1 MPEMQTPESKMPEM
15 GIPET
20 ADGETPTAPA
30 RRRVAPFI
38 VLAVA
43 AVIAGLFWIL
53 AASKSGTDDKVG
65 LVESPLIGKPAP
77 SVRSTTIDDE
87 PFDLAR
93 RKGSWVVVNFFNS
106 TCVPCIAEHADLV
119 AFVAQQATFAGGAE
133 FYTIVQPPNDN
144 DDIRAFFAE
153 RGGDWPVIRDDDGLI
168 NVAFGVAK
176 VPETFI
182 IDPSG
187 VVRVRWAGQ
196 IDAVTLSQLV
206 QQQRDLYG
214 AT

>member
-1 MPEMQTPESKMPEM
+1 M
-15 GIPET
+15 PET
-20 ADGETPTAPA
+20 AEVETLISETTASP

-53 AASKSGTDDKVG
+53 AASKSGTEDKVG
-65 LVESPLIGKPAP
+65 SVESPLIGKPAP
-77 SVRSTTIDDE
+77 SVRSTTIDDA

-106 TCVPCIAEHADLV
+106 TCVPCKAEHADLL
-119 AFVAQQATFAGGAE
+119 AFVAQQATFADGAE
-133 FYTIVQPPNDN
+133 FYSFVQPPNSDA
-144 DDIRAFFAE
+144 DIRAFFAE
-153 RGGDWPVIRDDDGLI
+153 RGGDWPVIRDDDGRL
-168 NVAFGVAK
+168 NVAFGVAQ

-214 AT
+214 AP

>member
-1 MPEMQTPESKMPEM
+1 MSDAVEQLD
-15 GIPET
+15 PET
-20 ADGETPTAPA
+20 STGPSRKRTAPF
-30 RRRVAPFI
+30 V

-43 AVIAGLFWIL
+43 AVIAALFWIL
-53 AASKSGTDDKVG
+53 AASKSGTEDKVG
-65 LVESPLIGKPAP
+65 LVESPLIDKPAP

-106 TCVPCIAEHADLV
+106 TCVPCKAEHADLL
-119 AFVAQQATFAGGAE
+119 AFVEQQATFADGAE
-133 FYTIVQPPNDN
+133 FYSFVQPPNSDA
-144 DDIRAFFAE
+144 DIRAFFAE
-153 RGGDWPVIRDDDGLI
+153 RGGNWPVIRDDDGRI
-168 NVAFGVAK
+168 NVAFGVAQ

>member
-1 MPEMQTPESKMPEM
+1 MSDTSAV
-15 GIPET
+15 ET
-20 ADGETPTAPA
+20 EVDTTTGPS
-30 RRRVAPFI
+30 RKRVAPFI

-43 AVIAGLFWIL
+43 AVIGGLFWIL

-65 LVESPLIGKPAP
+65 LVESPLIDKPAP

-106 TCVPCIAEHADLV
+106 TCVPCIAEHGDLM
-119 AFVAQQATFAGGAE
+119 AFVDQQATFADGAE
-133 FYTIVQPPNDN
+133 FYSFVQPPNSDE
-144 DDIRAFFAE
+144 DIRAFFDE
-153 RGGDWPVIRDDDGLI
+153 RGGDWPVIRDDGAI
-168 NVAFGVAK
+168 NVAFGVAQ

-206 QQQRDLYG
+206 QQQRDLYE
-214 AT
+214 AR

>member
-1 MPEMQTPESKMPEM
+1 MSDVER
-15 GIPET
+15 
-20 ADGETPTAPA
+20 PA
-30 RRRVAPFI
+30 VPDVDRRSAVEPSRRRIAPI
-38 VLAVA
+38 IALVVA
-43 AVIAGLFWIL
+43 AVLGGLFWVL
-53 AASKSGTDDKVG
+53 ATSKSGVDDKTG
-65 LVESPLIGKPAP
+65 LVASPLIDRPAP
-77 SVRSTTIDDE
+77 AVRSTTIDDQ

-106 TCVPCIAEHADLV
+106 RCVPCIAEHPELLK
-119 AFVAQQATFAGGAE
+119 FVQQQATFPDGAE
-133 FYTIVQPPNDN
+133 FYSFVQPPNSDE
-144 DDIRAFFAE
+144 DIRAFFDE
-153 RGGDWPVIRDDDGLI
+153 RGGDWPVIRDDDGAI
-168 NVAFGVAK
+168 NVAFGVAQ

-214 AT
+214 AR

>member
-1 MPEMQTPESKMPEM
+1 MSDSAVSEPAVSLQAAA
-15 GIPET
+15 ET
-20 ADGETPTAPA
+20 AGPS

-43 AVIAGLFWIL
+43 AVLAGLFWIL

-65 LVESPLIGKPAP
+65 LVESPLIDKPAP
-77 SVRSTTIDDE
+77 SVRSTTIDDA

-106 TCVPCIAEHADLV
+106 TCVPCIAEHADLM
-119 AFVAQQATFAGGAE
+119 AFVTQQATFAEGAE
-133 FYTIVQPPNDN
+133 FYSIVQPPNDDN
-144 DDIRAFFAE
+144 DVRAFFAE
-153 RGGDWPVIRDDDGLI
+153 RGGDWPVVRDEDGRI
-168 NVAFGVAK
+168 NVAFGVAQ

-206 QQQRDLYG
+206 QHQRDLYG
-214 AT
+214 AR

>member
-1 MPEMQTPESKMPEM
+1 MSEPSTSEPSMPDVS
-15 GIPET
+15 
-20 ADGETPTAPA
+20 
-30 RRRVAPFI
+30 RRRIAPFI

-43 AVIAGLFWIL
+43 AVLAGLFWIL

-65 LVESPLIGKPAP
+65 LVESPLIDKAAP
-77 SVRSTTIDDE
+77 SVRGTTVDDA

-106 TCVPCIAEHADLV
+106 TCVPCIAEHADLK
-119 AFVAQQATFAGGAE
+119 AFVEQQATFAGGAE
-133 FYTIVQPPNDN
+133 FYSIVQPPNSDA
-144 DDIRAFFAE
+144 DIRAFFAE
-153 RGGDWPVIRDDDGLI
+153 RGGDWPVIRDDDGRI
-168 NVAFGVAK
+168 NVAFGVAQ

-196 IDAVTLSQLV
+196 IDAVTLSRLV

-214 AT
+214 SS

>member
-1 MPEMQTPESKMPEM
+1 MSEASTSEAASAEQP
-15 GIPET
+15 G
-20 ADGETPTAPA
+20 PA

-38 VLAVA
+38 VLGVA
-43 AVIAGLFWIL
+43 AVLAGLFWIL

-65 LVESPLIGKPAP
+65 LVDSPLIGKPAP
-77 SVRSTTIDDE
+77 SVRSTTYDDE

-106 TCVPCIAEHADLV
+106 RCGPCIAEHADLL
-119 AFVAQQATFAGGAE
+119 AFVQQQATFADGAE
-133 FYTIVQPPNDN
+133 FYSIVQPPDS
-144 DDIRAFFAE
+144 DDDVRGFFAD
-153 RGGDWPVIRDDDGLI
+153 RGGDWPIIRDGEGSTT
-168 NVAFGVAK
+168 VAFGVAL

>member
-1 MPEMQTPESKMPEM
+1 
-15 GIPET
+15 
-20 ADGETPTAPA
+20 
-30 RRRVAPFI
+30 VAPFI

-43 AVIAGLFWIL
+43 AVIGGLFWIL

-65 LVESPLIGKPAP
+65 LVESPLIDKPAP
-77 SVRSTTIDDE
+77 SVRSTTIEDE

-106 TCVPCIAEHADLV
+106 SCVPCIAEHGDLM
-119 AFVAQQATFAGGAE
+119 AFVDQQATFADGAE
-133 FYTIVQPPNDN
+133 FYSFVQPPNSDE
-144 DDIRAFFAE
+144 DIRAFFDE
-153 RGGDWPVIRDDDGLI
+153 RGGDWPVIRDDDGAI
-168 NVAFGVAK
+168 NVAFGVAQ

-206 QQQRDLYG
+206 QQQRDLYE
-214 AT
+214 AR

>member
-1 MPEMQTPESKMPEM
+1 MS
-15 GIPET
+15 
-20 ADGETPTAPA
+20 DVETPVHEPA
-30 RRRVAPFI
+30 VSDGPSRARVAPLVALVVAL
-38 VLAVA
+38 VLG
-43 AVIAGLFWIL
+43 GLFWIL
-53 AASKSGTDDKVG
+53 AASKSGTEDKVG
-65 LVESPLIGKPAP
+65 LVDSPLIDRPAP
-77 SVRSTTIDDE
+77 SVRSSTIDDV

-106 TCVPCIAEHADLV
+106 RCVPCIAEHADLML
-119 AFVAQQATFAGGAE
+119 FVEQQATFADGAE
-133 FYTIVQPPNDN
+133 FYSFVQPPDSD

-153 RGGDWPVIRDDDGLI
+153 RGGDWPVIRDDDGRL
-168 NVAFGVAK
+168 NVAFGVAQ

-206 QQQRDLYG
+206 QQQRALYEVS
-214 AT
+214 

>member
-1 MPEMQTPESKMPEM
+1 MSDMPAV
-15 GIPET
+15 ET
-20 ADGETPTAPA
+20 EVDTTTGPS
-30 RRRVAPFI
+30 RKRVAPFI

-43 AVIAGLFWIL
+43 AVIGGLFWIL

-65 LVESPLIGKPAP
+65 LVESPLIDKPAP
-77 SVRSTTIDDE
+77 SVRSTTIEDE

-106 TCVPCIAEHADLV
+106 SCVPCIAEHGDLM
-119 AFVAQQATFAGGAE
+119 AFVDQQATFADGAE
-133 FYTIVQPPNDN
+133 FYSFVQPPNSDE
-144 DDIRAFFAE
+144 DIRAFFDE
-153 RGGDWPVIRDDDGLI
+153 RGGDWPVIRDDDGAI
-168 NVAFGVAK
+168 NVAFGVAQ

-206 QQQRDLYG
+206 QQQRDLYE
-214 AT
+214 AR

>member
-1 MPEMQTPESKMPEM
+1 MSDATELPSTVDTPAGASRAR
-15 GIPET
+15 I
-20 ADGETPTAPA
+20 API
-30 RRRVAPFI
+30 I
-38 VLAVA
+38 VLVVA
-43 AVIAGLFWIL
+43 AVVGGLFWIL
-53 AASKSGTDDKVG
+53 AASKSGTEDKVG

-77 SVRSTTIDDE
+77 SVRSTTIDDA

-93 RKGSWVVVNFFNS
+93 RKGSWVVINFFNS
-106 TCVPCIAEHADLV
+106 TCVPCIAEHADLM
-119 AFVAQQATFAGGAE
+119 AFVDQQATFADGAE
-133 FYTIVQPPNDN
+133 FYSFVQPPNAD
-144 DDIRAFFAE
+144 DDIRAFFAK
-153 RGGDWPVIRDDDGLI
+153 RGGNWPVIRDDDGRI
-168 NVAFGVAK
+168 NVAFGVAQ

-182 IDPSG
+182 VDPSG

>member
-1 MPEMQTPESKMPEM
+1 MSDTVEPEVQP
-15 GIPET
+15 
-20 ADGETPTAPA
+20 APS

-38 VLAVA
+38 VLGVA
-43 AVIAGLFWIL
+43 AVLAGLFWIL

-65 LVESPLIGKPAP
+65 LVDSPLIGRPAP

-93 RKGSWVVVNFFNS
+93 RKGSWVVINFFNS
-106 TCVPCIAEHADLV
+106 TCVPCIAEHPDLM
-119 AFVAQQATFAGGAE
+119 AFVAQQATFADGAE
-133 FYTIVQPPNDN
+133 FYSFVQPPNSD
-144 DDIRAFFAE
+144 DDIHAFFAE
-153 RGGDWPVIRDDDGLI
+153 RGGDWPVIRDDDGRL
-168 NVAFGVAK
+168 NVAFGVAQ

-214 AT
+214 TR

>member
-1 MPEMQTPESKMPEM
+1 MSDTDALP
-15 GIPET
+15 
-20 ADGETPTAPA
+20 AAPTSPA
-30 RRRVAPFI
+30 GPSRKRIAPFI

-43 AVIAGLFWIL
+43 AVIGGLFWIL

-65 LVESPLIGKPAP
+65 LVESPLIDRPAP
-77 SVRSTTIDDE
+77 SVRSSTYDGE

-106 TCVPCIAEHADLV
+106 RCVPCIAEHGDLM
-119 AFVAQQATFAGGAE
+119 AFAEQQATFSDGAE
-133 FYTIVQPPNDN
+133 LYSIVQPP
-144 DDIRAFFAE
+144 DDDADVRAFFDK
-153 RGGDWPVIRDDDGLI
+153 RGGDWPVIRDDDGSTT
-168 NVAFGVAK
+168 VAFGVAL

-182 IDPSG
+182 IDPNG

-206 QQQRDLYG
+206 QQQRDIFE
-214 AT
+214 AS

>member
-1 MPEMQTPESKMPEM
+1 MSDTTELPSTV
-15 GIPET
+15 
-20 ADGETPTAPA
+20 DTPTGPSRARIAPI
-30 RRRVAPFI
+30 I
-38 VLAVA
+38 VLVVA
-43 AVIAGLFWIL
+43 AVVGGLFWIL
-53 AASKSGTDDKVG
+53 AASKSGTEDKVG

-93 RKGSWVVVNFFNS
+93 RKGSWVVINFFNS
-106 TCVPCIAEHADLV
+106 TCVPCIAEHADLM
-119 AFVAQQATFAGGAE
+119 AFVDQQATFADGAE
-133 FYTIVQPPNDN
+133 FYSFVQPPNAD
-144 DDIRAFFAE
+144 DDIRAFFAK
-153 RGGDWPVIRDDDGLI
+153 RGGNWPVIRDDDGRI
-168 NVAFGVAK
+168 NVAFGVAQ

-182 IDPSG
+182 VDPSG